1 MSDKKGV
8 VWEEGMIDEN
18 EIVENIELNGN
29 EGEEQTMDL
38 ADADDVNEADQYDDE
53 MDSEEPANG
62 NK

>member
-38 ADADDVNEADQYDDE
+38 ADADDVNEADQDDDE